1 MCANSLDAAR
11 YVAKTVANSAAYAN
25 KCNKGVLVGGMGS
38 SSEKR
43 FTVNQIQLIKESQD
57 CFAEVQVMEHGCEF
71 RSLFKPL
78 HCPGN
83 DAMLYRKGENVLIEH
98 DGAEIV

>member
-1 MCANSLDAAR
+1 
-11 YVAKTVANSAAYAN
+11 
-25 KCNKGVLVGGMGS
+25 MGS

-43 FTVNQIQLIKESQD
+43 FTANQIQLIKESQD
-57 CFAEVQVMEHGCEF
+57 CFAEVQVMEHGYEF

-83 DAMLYRKGENVLIEH
+83 DDMLYRKGENVLIEH